1 MPEHDATTNLDETV
15 RRFIIRYGD
24 DALGEAQRR
33 MHELV
38 DAGDTDGAE
47 TWRRVAAAIAAVHTG
62 AGRRGK
68 KLH

>member
-1 MPEHDATTNLDETV
+1 MPEQNATTNLDETV
-15 RRFIIRYGD
+15 RRFIMRYGD

-33 MHELV
+33 MRELV